1 METLESITIQATVV
15 RNGESVTLVLASS
28 VLDKLNIA
36 PGTPLVASTDGQS
49 LIIAPALD
57 AARRAAIAASIVEMD
72 EQYGE
77 VFQRLAE

>member
-15 RNGESVTLVLASS
+15 RNGDSVTLVLDSG

-49 LIIAPALD
+49 LIIGPAQD
-57 AARRAAIAASIVEMD
+57 SARQAAIATSIAEMD